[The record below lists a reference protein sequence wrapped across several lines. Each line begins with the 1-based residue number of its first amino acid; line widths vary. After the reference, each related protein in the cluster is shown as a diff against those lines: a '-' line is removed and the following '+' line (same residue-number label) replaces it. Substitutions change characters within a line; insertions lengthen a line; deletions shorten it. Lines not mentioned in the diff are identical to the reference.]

1 MGNGPP
7 DRGSLTP
14 PGQAHFALHPGP
26 DGLQFA
32 AAHPRRSDLARLA
45 RSPCPNPG
53 ADPIRL
59 DRVPEFDMLFSWAI
73 SSGG

>member
-1 MGNGPP
+1 MGDGPP
-7 DRGSLTP
+7 DRGGLPLS
-14 PGQAHFALHPGP
+14 GQDHFPLHPGP
-26 DGLQFA
+26 DGLQLV

-59 DRVPEFDMLFSWAI
+59 DRVPEFDMLFPWAI